1 MSSYLTSQRFLRFAA
16 VGFVTLAAAV
26 VAVIQSRRGEGAAVL
41 APVQRGEASALV
53 GELARSR
60 TVTSDDTAGLDAC
73 RRIWAE
79 NRQHFFVSTKSPQLP
94 APPAPNAPLALVKS
108 QERIPPHE
116 VDQGRAR

>member
-1 MSSYLTSQRFLRFAA
+1 MSSYLTSQQFLRVAA
-16 VGFVTLAAAV
+16 VVFVMLAAA
-26 VAVIQSRRGEGAAVL
+26 VAVIQSRRGEDAAAVL
-41 APVQRGEASALV
+41 APLERGEADPLV
-53 GELARSR
+53 SELARRR

-94 APPAPNAPLALVKS
+94 APPAPNAPAELMKS
-108 QERIPPHE
+108 QEQVRPHE